1 MDILINPRQVGRK
14 SFGSYDRV
22 KKGQG
27 FFDIFSKVLPFI
39 AKAAKNI
46 LFPAVKTLGKNIIQ
60 SDSAKKIAQDLAKQ
74 AKNAGM
80 NAVSNIIKGK
90 NIKKDLKKDFTST
103 KSGLANNLKNFS
115 LTNNK
120 NNNAKKR
127 PAEKEAPRA
136 SKKAKKFVYQTKKK
150 KRSRDLFSH

>member
-115 LTNNK
+115 LTNN
-120 NNNAKKR
+120 AKKR
-127 PAEKEAPRA
+127 SAEKEAPRA